1 MPTITFVQPDGR
13 RETVEVRAGATVK
26 DCALDNDVA
35 GIVGECGGAL
45 MCGTCHIYVDAG
57 DAQRTGEPEP
67 PEIDM
72 LDMVVAERRPTSRL
86 SCQIVVTDDL
96 DGLVLH
102 IPAAQK

>member
-1 MPTITFVQPDGR
+1 MPDITFVQPDGR
-13 RETVEVRAGATVK
+13 RETVSVRAGTTVK
-26 DCALDNDVA
+26 DCALDNDID

-45 MCGTCHIYVDAG
+45 MCGTCHIYIDNAELG
-57 DAQRTGEPEP
+57 RTGVPEP
-67 PEIDM
+67 QEADM

-86 SCQIVVTDDL
+86 SCQIVVTDAL

>member
-1 MPTITFVQPDGR
+1 MAKLTFVQPNGQ
-13 RETVEVRAGATVK
+13 RESVEALTGVTVK

-45 MCGTCHIYVDAG
+45 MCGTCHVYVDEG
-57 DAQRTGEPEP
+57 DIQRTGTPEP
-67 PEIDM
+67 QEVDM

-86 SCQIVVTDDL
+86 SCQIVVTDAL

-102 IPAAQK
+102 IPATQK